1 VNLDNKKIYVGQ
13 TKNFD
18 VRMGSHFNK
27 SGQKSYIKRA
37 IEKHGRERFVSVILL
52 AGIEKQEEHINPVS
66 MDIKGENMGYSP
78 MSHLFLFWANI
89 ISPLCPHFRFK
100 QAPVWT
106 NKRALISSERLPRV
120 STQGL
125 EH

>member
-52 AGIEKQEEHINPVS
+52 AGIEKQEEHINP
-66 MDIKGENMGYSP
+66 G
-78 MSHLFLFWANI
+78 LFLWTSKARI
-89 ISPLCPHFRFK
+89 WGTLLCHIFSFFGR
-100 QAPVWT
+100 T
-106 NKRALISSERLPRV
+106 
-120 STQGL
+120 
-125 EH
+125 